1 MNLRFLGARHRRPA
15 EKETL
20 YGSFQRL
27 MLLLL
32 LLEWKLKRLSA

>member
-32 LLEWKLKRLSA
+32 LEWKLKRLSA